1 MSLSIGNLI
10 MARPVQL
17 RSGPF
22 ESRGPGLLGARAD
35 ALARAMMLGMRTV
48 RTLAILLMAL
58 GLAGAAG
65 TDAFARSGSNSR
77 TVLALTLNGVVDP
90 FEASY
95 LKDGIESANRDR
107 DAAVLIT
114 IDTPGGLDSSMR
126 KIVKAIL
133 ASKIPVICYT
143 APSGARA
150 ASAGTFIMFACPIN
164 AMAPGTN
171 IGAAHPVGVAGAIEQ
186 GKVTNDAAAF
196 IQALAE
202 KSGRNADWAV
212 KAVRQSVSISAE
224 QALGLHVTDYVDPD
238 VRSLFD
244 EVGDCGNAQPSTRSS
259 AGSSAI
265 THQAPGVCGTTI
277 VKRGLGA
284 GWSILHGLI
293 DPNLAYLFFYLGLIL
308 IVIELLHPGLSI
320 PAVFGTLML
329 VTAFV
334 SFGFL
339 PVQIGGVVLL
349 MASALFYLL
358 ELKHPGLGLP
368 TIGGTLA
375 LILGGLFLFNRDVPN
390 ARVSPW
396 LILVMAGL
404 LVVFF
409 AFVVQAAL
417 KARHTQVVTGQET
430 LIGQIGV
437 ALSDLTPRG
446 QVRAG
451 KETWSAVSQSGRI
464 QAGKSVRVVHVSGV
478 RLIVE
483 PSDTPST
490 QEELAGH
497 QAGPEGGSR

>member
-1 MSLSIGNLI
+1 
-10 MARPVQL
+10 
-17 RSGPF
+17 
-22 ESRGPGLLGARAD
+22 
-35 ALARAMMLGMRTV
+35 MMLGMRTV
-48 RTLAILLMAL
+48 RALAILLMAF
-58 GLAGAAG
+58 GLAGTAG
-65 TDAFARSGSNSR
+65 TDAFARSGSNSK
-77 TVLALTLNGVVDP
+77 TVLSMTLNGVVDP

-150 ASAGTFIMFACPIN
+150 ASAGTFVMLACPIN

-171 IGAAHPVGVAGAIEQ
+171 IGAAHPVGVSGAIEQ

-196 IQALAE
+196 IQSLAE
-202 KSGRNADWAV
+202 KSGRNAAWAV
-212 KAVRQSVSISAE
+212 QAVRQSVSISAE
-224 QALGLHVTDYVDPD
+224 QALALHVTDYVDPD
-238 VRSLFD
+238 VRSLFN
-244 EVGDCGNAQPSTRSS
+244 EVGDCGNPQPSARSS
-259 AGSSAI
+259 AV
-265 THQAPGVCGTTI
+265 THQAPSVCGATLA
-277 VKRGLGA
+277 KRNLGA

-339 PVQIGGVVLL
+339 PVQIGGIVLL

-390 ARVSPW
+390 AGVSPW

-417 KARHTQVVTGQET
+417 RARHMQVVTGQET

-464 QAGKSVRVVHVSGV
+464 QSGTSVRVVHVSGV

-490 QEELAGH
+490 QGELAGQ
-497 QAGPEGGSR
+497 QAGPEGGST

>member
-1 MSLSIGNLI
+1 MRIV
-10 MARPVQL
+10 R
-17 RSGPF
+17 
-22 ESRGPGLLGARAD
+22 
-35 ALARAMMLGMRTV
+35 ALAFSLV
-48 RTLAILLMAL
+48 AL
-58 GLAGAAG
+58 GLVG
-65 TDAFARSGSNSR
+65 TTGHAAFAQSSTQRR
-77 TVLALTLNGVVDP
+77 VLSLTLNGVVDP

-95 LKDGIESANRDR
+95 LKSGIEAANHDG

-150 ASAGTFIMFACPIN
+150 ASAGTFVMLACPIN

-171 IGAAHPVGVAGAIEQ
+171 IGAAHPVGVSGAIEL

-196 IQALAE
+196 IRSLAQRW
-202 KSGRNADWAV
+202 GRNADWAE

-224 QALGLHVTDYVDPD
+224 EAQRIGVVDYIAPD
-238 VRSLFD
+238 VPSLF
-244 EVGDCGNAQPSTRSS
+244 EVIGGCK
-259 AGSSAI
+259 AGSNIGSAPAGSADQ
-265 THQAPGVCGTTI
+265 TFRKPVLCDATL
-277 VKRGLGA
+277 VKRGLGL
-284 GWSILHGLI
+284 GWAFLHGLI

-308 IVIELLHPGLSI
+308 IVIELLHPGLSV
-320 PAVFGTLML
+320 PGVFGTLML

-339 PVQIGGVVLL
+339 PVQLGGVILL
-349 MASALFYLL
+349 LASALFFLL

-368 TIGGTLA
+368 AIGGTLA

-390 ARVSPW
+390 ASVSPW
-396 LILVMAGL
+396 LIAVMAGL
-404 LVVFF
+404 IVAFF

-417 KARHTQVVTGQET
+417 RARHTRVAAGPET

-437 ALSDLTPRG
+437 ALDDLAPNGR
-446 QVRAG
+446 VRAAN
-451 KETWSAVSQSGRI
+451 ETWTAVARGPAISAGSN
-464 QAGKSVRVVHVSGV
+464 VRVVRVAGV

-483 PSDTPST
+483 PADTPPP
-490 QEELAGH
+490 EGELTGS
-497 QAGPEGGSR
+497 QAGREGGSR